1 MGPFDSPHPHRRLQS
16 QQRSSQ
22 PHATAIPSD
31 SRYKTHLPSRG
42 PVPEQ
47 TPAPCSRRR
56 PTKIG
61 LVDRVVLVLLIGLVI
76 FYLYGPSNSRDAG
89 GDSTQHGLDSLK
101 KHLSEPPENRNGPA
115 VTPTRARICRVIRR
129 LHARRQQ
136 TLPAGDTP
144 ATPVPYP
151 ELFKYLGLD
160 PDAGPGQAA
169 VSKAWTAR
177 LVDLDP
183 ADRPCQDEAC
193 RSNNAAAVR
202 QLMTEG
208 FSTGGGGGGGV
219 VVEEEGLIHAVASV
233 LWEDG
238 ARAEYVNHV
247 LPVLRPPASR
257 IPLFG
262 RSSGAGFEAV
272 CPGD

>member
-1 MGPFDSPHPHRRLQS
+1 MLS
-16 QQRSSQ
+16 RS
-22 PHATAIPSD
+22 
-31 SRYKTHLPSRG
+31 

-56 PTKIG
+56 PTKIA
-61 LVDRVVLVLLIGLVI
+61 LVDRVALVLLIGLVI
-76 FYLYGPSNSRDAG
+76 FYLYSPSLSRDAG
-89 GDSTQHGLDSLK
+89 GDSTQHGPGSLK
-101 KHLSEPPENRNGPA
+101 KHISEPIEGRNGHA

-144 ATPVPYP
+144 AAPVPYP
-151 ELFKYLGLD
+151 ELFEYLGLD
-160 PDAGPGQAA
+160 PDAGLGQAA

-177 LVDLDP
+177 LLELDA
-183 ADRPCQDEAC
+183 ADRPCRDEAC

-202 QLMTEG
+202 QLMMEG
-208 FSTGGGGGGGV
+208 SDTGDSGG
-219 VVEEEGLIHAVASV
+219 VVEEEGLIHAVASL

-247 LPVLRPPASR
+247 LPVLRPTASR